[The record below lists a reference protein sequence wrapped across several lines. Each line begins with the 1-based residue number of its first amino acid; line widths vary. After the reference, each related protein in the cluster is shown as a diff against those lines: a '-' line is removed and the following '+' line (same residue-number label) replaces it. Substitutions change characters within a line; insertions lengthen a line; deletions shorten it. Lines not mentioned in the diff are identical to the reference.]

1 MSKIR
6 LSKPGFSAKSALTIM
21 LIAASSASYAA
32 ESIDQLATRIGMD
45 HFREAI
51 KNGDRNAFKTL
62 PAKGY
67 KNGLTGLLL
76 KRTPTLT
83 PNTALLIAIRTP
95 LLSRCKSTKHS
106 LVAAYL

>member
-1 MSKIR
+1 
-6 LSKPGFSAKSALTIM
+6 M

-51 KNGDRNAFKTL
+51 KKGDRSAFKTL

-67 KNGLTGLLL
+67 KNGLPGCSSKL
-76 KRTPTLT
+76 TPTLT

-95 LLSRCKSTKHS
+95 LLSRCKNTKRS
-106 LVAAYL
+106 PVAAYL